1 MMYKEVKIET
11 KGFCEFLREQAME
24 TINSSKKKN
33 EVFNKRGAEII

>member
-1 MMYKEVKIET
+1 MYKEVKIET

-24 TINSSKKKN
+24 TINSSKKN